1 LFPSI
6 LITPNGEFVM
16 KLTAKRQEFLDYAG
30 SKYGAGAEITKV
42 DVDNLM
48 SEMRTKY
55 YEYAKRRYPRA
66 QGF

>member
-1 LFPSI
+1 MFPSI

-48 SEMRTKY
+48 SEMKIKHPY
-55 YEYAKRRYPRA
+55 
-66 QGF
+66 